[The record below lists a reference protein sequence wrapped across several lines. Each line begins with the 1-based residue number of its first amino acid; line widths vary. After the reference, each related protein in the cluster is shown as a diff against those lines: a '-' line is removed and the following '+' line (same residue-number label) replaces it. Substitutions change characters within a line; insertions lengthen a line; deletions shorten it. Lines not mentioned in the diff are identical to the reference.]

1 MNKEQIIEY
10 MKKKVEEIV
19 KQNLQENFNDAKL
32 VNSKAVTKEIIK
44 ELKKVMSNE
53 NQ

>member
-32 VNSKAVTKEIIK
+32 VNSKAVTK
-44 ELKKVMSNE
+44 
-53 NQ
+53 